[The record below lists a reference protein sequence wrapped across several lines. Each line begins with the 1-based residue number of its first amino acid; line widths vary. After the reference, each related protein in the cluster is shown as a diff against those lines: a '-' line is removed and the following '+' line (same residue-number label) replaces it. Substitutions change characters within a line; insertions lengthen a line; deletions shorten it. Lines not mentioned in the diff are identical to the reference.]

1 MLRPTRFVSG
11 ILYLALVSLFP
22 SVRFFL
28 LPCVLCS
35 PASLFCRRLFCGLDR
50 ALRVAVVVVVA
61 VAAAGVVVVVV
72 IGARAQAGFPLEL
85 KFSCPAVRVRIWGG
99 SVSAATSS
107 EEQQLTTECLCG
119 IRLSGH
125 GV

>member
-1 MLRPTRFVSG
+1 LFACFFV
-11 ILYLALVSLFP
+11 L
-22 SVRFFL
+22 
-28 LPCVLCS
+28 S
-35 PASLFCRRLFCGLDR
+35 PLFCGLDR